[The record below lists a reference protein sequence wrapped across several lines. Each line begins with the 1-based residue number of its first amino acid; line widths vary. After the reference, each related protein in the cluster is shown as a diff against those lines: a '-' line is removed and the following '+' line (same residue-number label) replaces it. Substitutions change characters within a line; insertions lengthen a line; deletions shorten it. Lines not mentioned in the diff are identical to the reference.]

1 MGCAGLS
8 NSIISNSKKNSMK
21 KLMLSMAAA
30 LVALS
35 ACSKSIDEPVA
46 QTQNQ
51 NAAEQETI
59 TLHIEGE
66 REDVVVKD
74 QEGRALNLKA
84 TVGGPHNELL
94 KGVSVEDS
102 EDVPGVIYLYND
114 KGFTNPGSVNG
125 LARQVT
131 FKVKGNKVT
140 FHGELATGRLQ
151 PGQLPFNKASIYL
164 GGYINEQSIEK
175 PGIVDTRGGAVYY
188 SFPRTA
194 LRTQPGMDLSKLYP
208 LFTSYYVDVKP
219 GTKAGARDYY
229 STGHRFKLYGQFVSV
244 RCRMTNGR
252 SVEARYNGFAV
263 RGYGILGL
271 RLDAPAPD
279 TKPNLNN
286 RPVLRV
292 AVASSGSKEGVFV
305 GFSDNKTYY
314 IKGNGES
321 PYLNRAN
328 DQSKSD
334 AAYTLYLFP
343 GVEPYGGI
351 RMAYGNERTNIFLTK
366 GNYENRPYYWGL
378 DEAGKEIG
386 RRVKDVTSGKF
397 HNILLVVG
405 K

>member
-1 MGCAGLS
+1 MSCAGLS

-51 NAAEQETI
+51 NATEQETI

-84 TVGGPHNELL
+84 TIGGPHNELL

-114 KGFTNPGSVNG
+114 KGFKNSESVNG
-125 LARQVT
+125 LARRVT

-140 FHGELATGRLQ
+140 FYGKLATGRLQ
-151 PGQLPFNKASIYL
+151 PGDLPFNKASIYL
-164 GGYINEQSIEK
+164 GGYIKDQSIEK
-175 PGIVDTRGGAVYY
+175 PGIVDTRGGGVSY

-194 LRTQPGMDLSKLYP
+194 LRTEPGMDLSKLYP
-208 LFTSYYVDVKP
+208 LFTSYNVDVNP
-219 GTKAGARDYY
+219 GTKKGARDYY
-229 STGHRFKLYGQFVSV
+229 STGHRFRLYGQFVSV

-305 GFSDNKTYY
+305 EFSDKKTYY

-321 PYLNRAN
+321 PYLNRGN

-378 DEAGKEIG
+378 DEVGKEIG

>member
-1 MGCAGLS
+1 
-8 NSIISNSKKNSMK
+8 MK

-30 LVALS
+30 LVTLS
-35 ACSKSIDEPVA
+35 ACSKSADEPVA
-46 QTQNQ
+46 QPQNQ

-84 TVGGPHNELL
+84 TIGGPHNELL
-94 KGVSVEDS
+94 KGVTVEDS

-114 KGFTNPGSVNG
+114 KGFKNPNTVNG

-140 FHGELATGRLQ
+140 FYGKLATGRLQ
-151 PGQLPFNKASIYL
+151 PGELPFNKASIYL
-164 GGYINEQSIEK
+164 GGYIKDQSIEK
-175 PGIVDTRGGAVYY
+175 PGIVDTRGGGVSY
-188 SFPRTA
+188 SFPHKA
-194 LRTQPGMDLSKLYP
+194 LRTEPGMDLSKLYP
-208 LFTSYYVDVKP
+208 LFTSYNVDVNP
-219 GTKAGARDYY
+219 GTKKGARDYY
-229 STGHRFKLYGQFVSV
+229 STGHRFRLYGQFVSV

-271 RLDAPAPD
+271 RLDAPAPNA
-279 TKPNLNN
+279 KANLNN

-292 AVASSGSKEGVFV
+292 AVASSGSKEGTFV
-305 GFSDNKTYY
+305 GFSDSKTYF
-314 IKGNGES
+314 IKGNGEA
-321 PYLNRAN
+321 PYLNRGD
-328 DQSKSD
+328 DQKSKSD

-351 RMAYGNERTNIFLTK
+351 RMAYDNVRTNIFLSQ
-366 GNYENRPYYWGL
+366 GSYQNRPYYWGL

-386 RRVKDVTSGKF
+386 RRVKDTTPGKF